1 MPHHSFGEEIPPE
14 IQSEPPLPQLKVIA
28 SRPIAS
34 DLGEETNLSF
44 LIIVLTLDAK
54 VVWKLFFML
63 VRNSCFLSF
72 ASAFFLYH

>member
-34 DLGEETNLSF
+34 DLGEEPTFPF
-44 LIIVLTLDAK
+44 LL
-54 VVWKLFFML
+54 
-63 VRNSCFLSF
+63 
-72 ASAFFLYH
+72 